1 MDTFDTTVDAHFLAG
16 SVYCHSVRFSRS
28 VAASCHRAC
37 CLRNGCDCFG
47 SCLEHSRVDAAT
59 PGTSLQPRCLGSCH
73 EAVAAGISLPELL
86 QGLRVKNPGLD
97 NIQAGTVML
106 EESVLLPA
114 ALRLE
119 TERYSGSWRVV
130 NGLDGFGVD
139 RRIRKAGWSFIFV
152 GGRINVL
159 VLGWRRKGMIKRAM
173 RRFLATVKSRWFNS
187 AEITGLN
194 SGFFL
199 GISYVMLSGHS
210 RQVQQGLQLLDAAQ
224 RQSAQSDATWACL

>member
-1 MDTFDTTVDAHFLAG
+1 MVND
-16 SVYCHSVRFSRS
+16 
-28 VAASCHRAC
+28 
-37 CLRNGCDCFG
+37 
-47 SCLEHSRVDAAT
+47 
-59 PGTSLQPRCLGSCH
+59 
-73 EAVAAGISLPELL
+73 
-86 QGLRVKNPGLD
+86 
-97 NIQAGTVML
+97 IQAGTVML
-106 EESVLLPA
+106 DESVLLPA

-139 RRIRKAGWSFIFV
+139 RRIRKTGWSFMFV
-152 GGRINVL
+152 EGRINVL

-173 RRFLATVKSRWFNS
+173 RRFLATVKSRWSNS

-199 GISYVMLSGHS
+199 GISYVTLSGHS

-224 RQSAQSDATWACL
+224 RHCAQSDATWACL

>member
-1 MDTFDTTVDAHFLAG
+1 M
-16 SVYCHSVRFSRS
+16 
-28 VAASCHRAC
+28 
-37 CLRNGCDCFG
+37 
-47 SCLEHSRVDAAT
+47 
-59 PGTSLQPRCLGSCH
+59 
-73 EAVAAGISLPELL
+73 
-86 QGLRVKNPGLD
+86 KNPGLN
-97 NIQAGTVML
+97 NIQAGTIML

-119 TERYSGSWRVV
+119 TEPYSGSWRVV

-187 AEITGLN
+187 AEITSLS

-199 GISYVMLSGHS
+199 GISYVTLSGHS